1 MTDSSPTVPNPKPTQ
16 TRELDRQAQV
26 LGRHQSQLALMR
38 DVFLENRLGLVGL
51 GIVLFFLGLC
61 FLGPLVYHTDQV
73 HTNLMQVNLP
83 PSGAHV
89 LGTDEVGYDELG
101 RLMYGGQLSLEVA
114 IAAAMLAT
122 ALGAVWGAIAGY
134 VGGFVDGLMMRVVDA
149 FLAIPALFFL
159 MFVSSIIT
167 RGLSAWLLILI
178 VAMFAW
184 LGTARLVRG
193 EALSLRVR
201 EYVQA
206 SRMMGARGIRIVFR
220 HIAPNAIGVIV
231 VAATFGIADAI
242 ATVAALDYLG
252 LGVSPPQV
260 DWGGMLSSGV
270 TYTYAGY
277 WWLIIPPGVAIV
289 LAVVGF
295 NLIGDAL
302 RDAFEVRLQ
311 RR

>member
-1 MTDSSPTVPNPKPTQ
+1 
-16 TRELDRQAQV
+16 
-26 LGRHQSQLALMR
+26 MR

-51 GIVLFFLGLC
+51 GIVVFFFGLC

-73 HTNLMQVNLP
+73 HTNLTQVNQP
-83 PSGAHV
+83 PSLAHP
-89 LGTDEVGYDELG
+89 LGTDDVGYDELG

-122 ALGAVWGAIAGY
+122 VLGAVWGAIAGY
-134 VGGFVDGLMMRVVDA
+134 VGGFVDGVMMRMVDA
-149 FLAIPALFFL
+149 LLAIPALFFL
-159 MFVSSIIT
+159 MFVSSIIA
-167 RGLSAWLLILI
+167 RGLNEWLLIVI

-206 SRMMGARGIRIVFR
+206 SRMMGAKGGRIVFR

-260 DWGGMLSSGV
+260 DWGGMLSNGV

-277 WWLIIPPGVAIV
+277 WWLIVPPGVAIV